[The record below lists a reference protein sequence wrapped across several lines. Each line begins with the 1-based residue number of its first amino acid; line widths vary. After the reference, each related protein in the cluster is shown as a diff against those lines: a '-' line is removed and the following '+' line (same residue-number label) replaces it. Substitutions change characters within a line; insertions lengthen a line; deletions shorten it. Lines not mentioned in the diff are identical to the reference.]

1 MMLQKILLILLLFM
15 VKISF
20 SQEAGQ
26 SLLWKISRKGME
38 QPSYVFG
45 SFHLMCKDQ
54 FQITNSMKEALVSC
68 KKFYSEL
75 DMDNPQMQKKLMELI
90 QLKDG
95 KTIENYMEPKDF
107 EVFDQQYKA
116 ITGMSILAF
125 KQYKPFLGMSFL
137 ILKAT
142 SCNNTVQP
150 ETALMQLAQ
159 QNHLDILGIETP
171 DEQMAIINKE
181 PIDSQLATMRKMVNN
196 FDSCKQLM
204 QEMTELYLKK
214 DVESL
219 YQYMKQTGVNEN
231 FETSMLINRN
241 NKWIPK
247 MTKAIKESPS
257 FFAVGAGHLGGKTGI
272 LALLRKK
279 GYQVEPINN

>member
-1 MMLQKILLILLLFM
+1 M

-68 KKFYSEL
+68 SKFYSEL

-95 KTIENYMEPKDF
+95 KTIDNYMDPKDF

-214 DVESL
+214 DVEAL